1 MKMKFFSKL
10 FSSTPVRDNK
20 ETIRELSRKRNV
32 IQSNMNADTIRLGI
46 QVKSKQLTDPEFAEE
61 KLKETL
67 SKLKVN

>member
-1 MKMKFFSKL
+1 MKFFSKL